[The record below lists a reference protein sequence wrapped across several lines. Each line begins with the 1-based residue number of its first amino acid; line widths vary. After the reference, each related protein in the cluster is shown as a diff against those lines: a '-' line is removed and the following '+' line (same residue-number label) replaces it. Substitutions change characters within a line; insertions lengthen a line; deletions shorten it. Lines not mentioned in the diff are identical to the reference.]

1 MQNLEQKMQEEL
13 NTAVEECIRE
23 VNGFILP
30 LERKSEEG
38 VSYIK
43 VITLLELSSE
53 HHFRKDFCCLN

>member
-1 MQNLEQKMQEEL
+1 MQEEL

-23 VNGFILP
+23 VNRFILP

-43 VITLLELSSE
+43 VI
-53 HHFRKDFCCLN
+53 